1 MRRILADLVLLFLD
15 FFSPIND
22 EPEKTS
28 AGDPEPR
35 LAGAHA
41 GHPRV

>member
-22 EPEKTS
+22 EPEKAA
-28 AGDPEPR
+28 AGDSGAR

-41 GHPRV
+41 GHPRA